1 MERNEFLLRR
11 IQEKLCHATHV
22 TQGDFRTAGFHSDQ
36 HKTVLDGWKG
46 SLALQVLDT
55 MS

>member
-1 MERNEFLLRR
+1 MEKNEFLLRR
-11 IQEKLCHATHV
+11 IQEKLCHV

-36 HKTVLDGWKG
+36 HKTALDGWKG

-55 MS
+55 MG